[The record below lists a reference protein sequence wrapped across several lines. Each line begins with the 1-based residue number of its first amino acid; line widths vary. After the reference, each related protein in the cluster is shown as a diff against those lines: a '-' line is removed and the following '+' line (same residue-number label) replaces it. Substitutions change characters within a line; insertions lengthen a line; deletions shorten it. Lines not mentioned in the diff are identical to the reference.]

1 MNDLLP
7 QLRRILLY
15 LGDLA
20 VLYGVLAVV
29 LILRY
34 TEQFDLNVWDEHFL
48 PFTLIFAVW
57 LVVFYISGLYDTRET
72 KNDISFYMLVFRT
85 MLINALI
92 GVIYFYVFSE
102 RIFTIKPQVVFLVY
116 IGIFSLAFLLW
127 RRLYNLFIAREQFL
141 RNVIFIG
148 SGEDIEVL
156 FTELARRPYL
166 GYRVVEFVRVR
177 GNNNTLPTPELET
190 LDLHKLLLDRKIDIV
205 VTSPELHGQ
214 PKIVEQIYRNLFL
227 GIAYFDLPTFYE
239 KILGRIPVA
248 TIGQLWFLENLT
260 ENDKKFYE
268 LFKRFGDL
276 IFTLLLGAVGAI
288 LTPFIALAILLD
300 FPGPVLFR
308 QSRVGQGGRL
318 FLAMKFRSM
327 IMDSEKNGPQW
338 TKADDPRVTRVGR
351 VLRKLKLDEIPQL
364 INILRGEMSFIGP
377 RPEQPEFVD
386 SRIKK
391 VPYYN
396 ERHLVKPGLTGWAQI
411 NAPFT
416 SASEE
421 DTLSKLQYD
430 LYYIKNRSML
440 LDLGILLKTINIVL
454 TRQGR

>member
-1 MNDLLP
+1 
-7 QLRRILLY
+7 
-15 LGDLA
+15 
-20 VLYGVLAVV
+20 
-29 LILRY
+29 
-34 TEQFDLNVWDEHFL
+34 
-48 PFTLIFAVW
+48 
-57 LVVFYISGLYDTRET
+57 
-72 KNDISFYMLVFRT
+72 
-85 MLINALI
+85 
-92 GVIYFYVFSE
+92 
-102 RIFTIKPQVVFLVY
+102 
-116 IGIFSLAFLLW
+116 
-127 RRLYNLFIAREQFL
+127 
-141 RNVIFIG
+141 
-148 SGEDIEVL
+148 
-156 FTELARRPYL
+156 
-166 GYRVVEFVRVR
+166 VRV
-177 GNNNTLPTPELET
+177 NNNTLPTPELET

-300 FPGPVLFR
+300 SPGPILFR